1 MKLNYAKTIEKW
13 GIFEVTISGPKEGNP
28 FCDQWI
34 KGTFCCKNEKK
45 TVDGF
50 YDGDGAYK
58 VRFMPSFTD
67 EYTFEIEASFDIN
80 AGEELPN
87 EEALEHKR
95 GIADGGKNAEK
106 CAVRNMLTGSFTV
119 TPPSADNHGPVR
131 VAGTYYLA
139 YEDGTPY
146 HCIGTT
152 CYVWNLQSD
161 DLIAQTLET
170 LKNSPFNKIRF
181 CIFPKSYCYNSREPR
196 SYPYEGTPVDGSA
209 ITEDNVWGYTPD
221 SKGNNWDFER
231 FNPKHFQHIEYCIT
245 ELQKLG
251 IEADIILFHP
261 YDRWGF
267 STMTPEQ
274 NELYL
279 KYTAARFSAFR
290 NVWWA
295 FANEYDLIKNKSIE
309 DWERYAQIIVES
321 DPYDHL
327 RSIHNGNQFYD
338 HTKSWITHCSIQRSP
353 EGTSE
358 WRKSYGKPIVIDE
371 MLYEGNIQ
379 YAWGNISPQ
388 ELVRRFWEALCHGGF
403 GGHGETYIDDRA
415 VWWSHGG
422 ELKGDS
428 PERIAFM
435 RKKLE
440 EAPDGGLRP
449 KNMEWDEICVVPEDE
464 NLADETGYHLF
475 YNGISRPGFRYYH
488 IDDNNIYTVDIIDTW
503 NMTVENV
510 GSFKGRFRIDLPT
523 REYLAVRIKK
533 AENGIE

>member
-1 MKLNYAKTIEKW
+1 MCQGIGGTVMNYTKSVEKW
-13 GIFEVTISGPKEGNP
+13 GVFEFYSEGTTAGNP
-28 FCDQWI
+28 FLERGITALFESDS
-34 KGTFCCKNEKK
+34 ERK
-45 TVDGF
+45 TVNGF
-50 YDGDGAYK
+50 YDGNGIYK
-58 VRFMPSFTD
+58 VRFMPSFEE
-67 EYTFEIEASFDIN
+67 EYHFTVCGNFSDRKYEGTFS
-80 AGEELPN
+80 
-87 EEALEHKR
+87 
-95 GIADGGKNAEK
+95 
-106 CAVRNMLTGSFTV
+106 V
-119 TPPSADNHGPVR
+119 TPPSENNHGCVK
-131 VAGTYYLA
+131 VHNKYHFQYS
-139 YEDGTPY
+139 DGTPY
-146 HCIGTT
+146 YPVGTT

-170 LKNSPFNKIRF
+170 LRNSPFNKIRF
-181 CIFPKSYCYNSREPR
+181 CVFPKSYCYNSREPR

-209 ITEDNVWGYTPD
+209 ITEDNVWGYGPD

-231 FNPKHFQHIEYCIT
+231 FNPKHFQHIEYCIC

-267 STMTPEQ
+267 STMTPEY

-290 NVWWA
+290 NVWWS
-295 FANEYDLIKNKSIE
+295 FANEYDLIKSKSIE

-388 ELVRRFWEALCHGGF
+388 ELVRRFWEALCRGGY
-403 GGHGETYIDDRA
+403 GGHGETYIDDKA
-415 VWWSHGG
+415 IWWSHGG

-435 RKKLE
+435 RKILE

-475 YNGISRPGFRYYH
+475 YYGISRPGFRYYH

-533 AENGIE
+533 AEDERE